1 MRIVS
6 IDIGIRNLS
15 YAIIDSETC
24 KIEEWGLIN
33 LLKNET
39 KERKKCD
46 ECKSGIYFAY
56 NSVELPKRINLC
68 KRHTKKYEVIKS
80 SQLDKKYKEVEDNDK
95 CEFCKKNGKIKI
107 DDIVYCTTHY
117 NQRSKVKKIK
127 IKKVNC
133 NTMPVKTI
141 LINQITVLDEEY
153 SHFLDCDKILIERQP
168 GKKRRMEK
176 VSNNLFS
183 YFLIRGL
190 LNKESSIQNVDYID
204 ASSKLFIY
212 PKKYKNTYKKRKKLS
227 TFICD
232 RYIKETQDE
241 CIINVFTKEKKK
253 DDLADALLQCLS
265 HLHKLPKINYNDI
278 NI

>member
-33 LLKNET
+33 LLKNEI
-39 KERKKCD
+39 KEKKKCD

-56 NSVELPKRINLC
+56 NYVELPKRLNLC
-68 KRHTKKYEVIKS
+68 KRHTKKYEVVKVS
-80 SQLDKKYKEVEDNDK
+80 KLDKEYKEVNNEK
-95 CEFCKKNGKIKI
+95 CGLCEKKGKVKI
-107 DDIVYCTTHY
+107 EENVYCTTHY
-117 NQRSKVKKIK
+117 NQKSKIKKIK
-127 IKKVNC
+127 TKKVNC

-141 LINQITVLDEEY
+141 LINQITVLDDEY
-153 SHFLDCDKILIERQP
+153 SHFLDCDKVLIERQP
-168 GKKRRMEK
+168 GKKKRMEK

-190 LNKESSIQNVDYID
+190 LNKESSIKEVDYID

-227 TFICD
+227 TFICGK
-232 RYIKETQDE
+232 YIKDTQE
-241 CIINVFTKEKKK
+241 QCIIDVFTKEKKK

-265 HLHKLPKINYNDI
+265 HLYKLPKINYDEI
-278 NI
+278 KF